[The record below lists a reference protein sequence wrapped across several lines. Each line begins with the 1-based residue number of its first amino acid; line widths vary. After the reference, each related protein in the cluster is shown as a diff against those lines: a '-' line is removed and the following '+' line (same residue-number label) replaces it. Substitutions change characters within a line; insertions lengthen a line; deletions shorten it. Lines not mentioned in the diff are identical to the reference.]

1 MKISDI
7 DKNLAVASTM
17 GLKDVVWFDVKEA
30 PISVHGLYCVEKG
43 KGFTRMPEETAKQ
56 VSDGVYW
63 LNTNT
68 AGGRIRFRTNSGFI
82 AMKAVMPDN
91 ATMPH
96 MHTA

>member
-56 VSDGVYW
+56 VSDGIDTSVPVSGGSTCTKRTLHNGEYGW
-63 LNTNT
+63 LTFVR
-68 AGGRIRFRTNSGFI
+68 ARSSWR
-82 AMKAVMPDN
+82 
-91 ATMPH
+91 
-96 MHTA
+96 